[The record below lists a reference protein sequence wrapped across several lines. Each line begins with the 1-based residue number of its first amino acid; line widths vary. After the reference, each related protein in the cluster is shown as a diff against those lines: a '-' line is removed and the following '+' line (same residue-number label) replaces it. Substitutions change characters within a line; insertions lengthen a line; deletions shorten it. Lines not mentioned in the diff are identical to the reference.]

1 MTLLRVYTEYSMLT
15 GECRLEELAERASE
29 LSYAA
34 VAKTDVGTL
43 AGSLEFSEYA
53 RQKGINPLIGCEITS
68 FVKGEKVSLIII
80 AMNDDGISDINVFSS
95 FAMTEKSGLVPESIF
110 EKYSENVVAIAVG
123 FNSIYE
129 KHQKSEY
136 KAERVLQKLRDD
148 FPNFYVGLER
158 MPWESEEKSF
168 KLYNFCRKNFVNCV
182 IANPVY
188 LTKKENAEA
197 LVLLDT
203 IKNGSVSPKTEERK
217 ECYIRTP
224 EELKGLFSHL
234 KYVWENTC
242 RLGRMCKG
250 EFETDMLH
258 LPVFPQF
265 DPPGILR
272 EKAFLGLEKAGLS
285 EKEEYISRLKEE
297 LDVIEVMG
305 FADYFLITEDFV
317 SFAKSKGI
325 PVGPGR
331 GSGVGSLT
339 AFCIGITAV
348 DPVEN
353 GLLFQRFLN
362 EERVSM
368 PDFDI
373 DFGDE
378 RREEIIRYVKDK
390 YGRKHVCGIANYSK
404 FAFRQC
410 IRDVAKYLNWDATRL
425 ISFIP
430 EKTGIT
436 THEALKESRE
446 LYNLYKTDKTSEK
459 AINLCK
465 LLEGRPR
472 AVSPHPSGVIMTKRN
487 VSIHVPLMAIEGEN
501 GEVENISQFSMN
513 TCAKLGLLKI
523 DFLGIKY
530 LTVIDKAKKLVKKSG
545 KEIYEKEPPFHKS
558 VYQML
563 SEGNS
568 AGVFQLEGGQMKELL
583 KKMKPQNLQDLTALI
598 SLYRPGPKIYIEAY
612 LRGRQ
617 NPESVKYPV
626 PQAENALKSTYGCPI
641 YQEQIMQL
649 CRDTAGFSLGKAD
662 VVRCAMSKK
671 DKSLMMKE
679 KREFVDGCEKNGI
692 DGKTA
697 SKLFDDICGFSK
709 YAFNKSHASA
719 YALLSYETAYLK
731 KIYPKEYFS
740 AKLDSVQGQFN
751 KICEYALE
759 MRKLGVELAP
769 PCVNSSEENFIP
781 FEKGVRYS
789 LSAIKGVGS
798 FGERIVKERKKNG
811 IFKSADDFI
820 SRIGSSMGAFALTA
834 LAKSGAFDVFGEKRS
849 VLVKLCE
856 ENSSSGAGAFVSEN
870 QMTLSFD
877 NEESIKY
884 KRQNLEEYSDT
895 ELRLFEKEYT
905 GVEFYNHFSNASK
918 KQGSEKEESSENYE
932 NSKNSEIKEKEESS
946 ETHVLY
952 IKITDNNKNSLKKV
966 LEMFSEDESGSI
978 VRIYDLETN
987 KVAQLKDKFFISSH
1001 CKIEE
1006 LEKILG
1012 KENVKLK
1019 ALERK
1024 NK

>member
-53 RQKGINPLIGCEITS
+53 RQKGIKPLIGCEISS
-68 FVKGEKVSLIII
+68 FVKGEKVSLLIL
-80 AMNDDGISDINVFSS
+80 ARNDDGISDINVFSS
-95 FAMTEKSGLVPESIF
+95 FAMTEKNGLVPERIF
-110 EKYSENVVAIAVG
+110 EKYSENVIAIAVG
-123 FNSIYE
+123 FDSIYE
-129 KHQKSEY
+129 KHQKNEY
-136 KAERVLQKLRDD
+136 KAEAVLKKLSDD
-148 FPNFYVGLER
+148 FPQFYVGLER

-168 KLYNFCRKNFVNCV
+168 KLHNFCRKNYVNCV

-188 LTKKENAEA
+188 LTRKENAEV

-203 IKNGSVSPKTEERK
+203 IKNGSPSPAIEERK

-242 RLGRMCKG
+242 RIGRMCGG

-272 EKAFLGLEKAGLS
+272 RKAFEGLERLGLS
-285 EKEEYISRLKEE
+285 QNEEYISRLDEE
-297 LDVIEVMG
+297 LNTIEIMG

-331 GSGVGSLT
+331 GSGVGSLVAYCT
-339 AFCIGITAV
+339 GITAV
-348 DPVEN
+348 DPIAN

-362 EERVSM
+362 SERVTM

-378 RREEIIRYVKDK
+378 GREEIIRYVKDK
-390 YGRKHVCGIANYSK
+390 YGRKHVCGIANYTK

-410 IRDVAKYLNWDATRL
+410 IREVAKYLGFDASRL

-430 EKTGIT
+430 ERTGIT
-436 THEALKESRE
+436 VSDALKESVE
-446 LYNLYKTDKTSEK
+446 LENLYKTDKNAEK

-472 AVSPHPSGVIMTKRN
+472 AVSAHPSGVIMTKRH
-487 VSIHVPLMAIEGEN
+487 VSIHVPLMAIQGEN
-501 GEVENISQFSMN
+501 GETENISQFSMN

-530 LTVIDKAKKLVKKSG
+530 LTVIDKAKKLIQKNG
-545 KEIYEKEPPFHKS
+545 KELYEGLPPYDES
-558 VYQML
+558 VYKML
-563 SEGNS
+563 SLGYG
-568 AGVFQLEGGQMKELL
+568 AGVFQLEGTQMKELL
-583 KKMKPQNLQDLTALI
+583 KKMKPENLEDLTALI
-598 SLYRPGPKIYIEAY
+598 SLYRPGPKVYIDSY
-612 LRGRQ
+612 LKGRE

-626 PQAENALKSTYGCPI
+626 PVAKKALKSTYGCPI

-649 CRDTAGFSLGKAD
+649 CRDAAGFSLGKAD
-662 VVRCAMSKK
+662 TVRRAMAKK
-671 DKSLMMKE
+671 DKSLMMSE
-679 KREFVDGCEKNGI
+679 KREFVEGCENNGI
-692 DGKTA
+692 DKKTA

-731 KIYPKEYFS
+731 KIYPCEYFS
-740 AKLDSVQGQFN
+740 ARLESVQGQFN
-751 KICEYALE
+751 KICEYANE
-759 MRKLGVELAP
+759 MRKLGVELSP
-769 PCVNSSEENFIP
+769 PCVNNSEEVFSPDEN
-781 FEKGVRYS
+781 GVRYS
-789 LSAIKGVGS
+789 LKAVKGVGLW
-798 FGERIVKERKKNG
+798 GEKIVKERRKNG
-811 IFKSADDFI
+811 AFESADDFI
-820 SRIGSSMGAFALTA
+820 SRIGSSMSVFALTA

-849 VLVKLCE
+849 VILKLCE
-856 ENSSSGAGAFVSEN
+856 ENASSGAGAFVHED

-877 NEESIKY
+877 NEKSIKY
-884 KRQNLEEYSDT
+884 KRQNISEYTEE

-905 GVEFYNHFSNASK
+905 GVEFFSFSQK
-918 KQGSEKEESSENYE
+918 CKQKAFSESEKEY
-932 NSKNSEIKEKEESS
+932 KLNSEKEY
-946 ETHVLY
+946 VLY
-952 IKITDNNKNSLKKV
+952 IKLNENNKNKLSQV
-966 LEMFSEDESGSI
+966 LELLSEESGGF
-978 VRIYDLETN
+978 VRIYDEETN
-987 KVAQLKDKFFISSH
+987 KVAQLKDKFFSSSTNVE
-1001 CKIEE
+1001 K

-1024 NK
+1024 N